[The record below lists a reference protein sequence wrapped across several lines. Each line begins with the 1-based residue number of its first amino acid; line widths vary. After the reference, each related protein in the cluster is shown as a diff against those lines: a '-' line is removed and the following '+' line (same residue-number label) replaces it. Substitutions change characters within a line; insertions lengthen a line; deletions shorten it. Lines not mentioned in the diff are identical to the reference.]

1 MANEMSYFLSF
12 NQKIIN
18 NHRFLSCTFFLKYIH
33 AFPMKNTGRF
43 AAVTPPLL
51 FSRAANRLAG

>member
-18 NHRFLSCTFFLKYIH
+18 NYRFLSCMFFLKYIPV
-33 AFPMKNTGRF
+33 FPAKNADCF